1 VCTILVD
8 VVSALVL
15 TTSSSAQGKGRL
27 EMSRTRRLLAL
38 AATATAAVV
47 LGGAAVTWACTGQG
61 SIMLSPASGPSGT
74 VVTVKGTGFGANPVE
89 VRWGS
94 ASSTSPLLGTAP
106 SGNFAIDVKVPDAPS
121 GVYYIVAVPT
131 TTPEGTERAP
141 GSAAFTVTV
150 PVAEPTPVTP
160 APQPAQPQPQP
171 QTQAVQPQQEALQQP
186 APAAA
191 AQPVAS
197 PAPQS
202 STGQSA
208 PAAVAAGPVAAARTS
223 RPAATAPAPATA
235 APAPSPATAA
245 ADAPAVELADA
256 TTVEAPPAVTPEPLP
271 VPEADDDAASR
282 FGSAPVGLEDVTEA
296 DRLGAGMALG
306 AVLLSVGLV
315 TVLGA
320 GLVAV
325 SRRRRA
331 TSPRVVR
338 R

>member
-1 VCTILVD
+1 
-8 VVSALVL
+8 
-15 TTSSSAQGKGRL
+15 
-27 EMSRTRRLLAL
+27 MRRLLAL

-61 SIMLSPASGPSGT
+61 SIMLSPASGPGGT

-106 SGNFAIDVKVPDAPS
+106 NGNFAIDVKVPDAPS

-141 GSAAFTVTV
+141 GSEAFTVTV
-150 PVAEPTPVTP
+150 PVAEPTPVTAAP
-160 APQPAQPQPQP
+160 QPQPAQPQPQP
-171 QTQAVQPQQEALQQP
+171 QTQALQPQQEAQQP
-186 APAAA
+186 AQAPA

-197 PAPQS
+197 PAPQA

-208 PAAVAAGPVAAARTS
+208 PAAVAAGPGAGARTS
-223 RPAATAPAPATA
+223 RPVATAPTPATA
-235 APAPSPATAA
+235 APAPSPATAVA
-245 ADAPAVELADA
+245 EAPALAPVEPGDA
-256 TTVEAPPAVTPEPLP
+256 TTVEAPPTVAPEPLP
-271 VPEADDDAASR
+271 VPKAEGDPASR

-296 DRLGAGMALG
+296 DPLGAGMALG